1 MTFRSVLLGLLGA
14 VVINAFTYAS
24 YAVLHVTNPVA
35 HHLPVGVYGSLIIFI
50 LIINPLLFLI
60 WKRLSLSGPEIAV
73 ALAIVLAS
81 CAVPGSSM
89 MRSFTTSL
97 VMPYQVNRTNPGWA
111 ARPVGKPMLERLPRY
126 MLADVTP
133 QNENDV
139 LNKFMQGSQSKADIF
154 TFIKTEIPWGAWKAT
169 LAFWL
174 PGVFFF
180 WIAAL
185 GISLVVH
192 RQWADHEQLPYP
204 IATFAN
210 AIIPEGK
217 EVIPSLF
224 KTNLFWI
231 GLAVVLLIHL
241 VNYANVWNPK
251 LIPIPVNLELGSLTK
266 LFPTYIKGG
275 GWVTFIPHFLFVVIA
290 FAYFIPADVSLALGI
305 GPMLWF
311 YFNGALQGYGVSMG
325 AGYSNDPAPTNFMMF
340 GSYFAMLLVLLYTG
354 RQFYAAVFRRA
365 IGLSSDEHVPH
376 ECVWGGRVFLVATGA
391 LVIYLSTVG
400 KLDWQ
405 LSILFVGLCFLILVV
420 MTRVVVETGLFF
432 IQANFLPTAVILG
445 IFGPLAVGP
454 QSLLLLV
461 LYLCL
466 FMIDPKE
473 TLMPY
478 MLNALKVLD
487 MRKVNT
493 GRVVAFGGLA
503 LILGVAVALP
513 TTLYFQYKEGVNAGD
528 AWSATIVPGM
538 PFDAVVKVEDRLKNQ
553 GQLDEAAR
561 LDGVPM
567 TGAVNEM
574 SSVAWWQRGWWHF
587 THMMPNTK
595 VLPWFLIGL
604 GMVLLFTL
612 GRLRFPKWPVH
623 PVMFLF
629 WTTFPALWIFPSFL
643 VGWLVRTLV
652 TRFGGGTAYRQ
663 MRPLMFGL
671 AAGEIIGAV
680 IPLFFGWFYYLHTG
694 EFPKAYN
701 ALWNLSG

>member
-50 LIINPLLFLI
+50 LVINPLLYLV
-60 WKRLSLSGPEIAV
+60 WKRLALSGPEIAV
-73 ALAIVLAS
+73 ALALILIS
-81 CAVPGSSM
+81 CAAPGSSL

-97 VMPYQVNRTNPGWA
+97 VMPFQVNRTSPGWG
-111 ARPVGKPMLERLPRY
+111 ARPIGKPMLERLPKY
-126 MLADVTP
+126 MLVDVTP

-139 LNKFMQGSQSKADIF
+139 LGKFMQGSQAKDEDVF
-154 TFIKTEIPWGAWKAT
+154 HFITHQIPWGAWKTT
-169 LAFWL
+169 LCFWL

-180 WIAAL
+180 WIATL
-185 GISLVVH
+185 GISLIVH
-192 RQWADHEQLPYP
+192 RQWSDHEQLPYP
-204 IATFAN
+204 IATFAS

-217 EVIPSLF
+217 EIIPELF
-224 KTNLFWI
+224 KNRLFWI
-231 GLAVVLLIHL
+231 GTIAVLLIHL
-241 VNYANVWNPK
+241 INYANQWNPK
-251 LIPIPVNLELGSLTK
+251 LIPIPVDVNWMSLAK
-266 LFPTYIKGG
+266 LVPTYMRGG
-275 GWVTFIPHFLFVVIA
+275 GWVTFIPHFLFVIIA
-290 FAYFIPADVSLALGI
+290 FAYFVPADVSLALGI

-311 YFNGALQGYGVSMG
+311 YFNGLLQGYGISMG

-340 GSYFAMLLVLLYTG
+340 GSYFAMLLTLLYTG

-365 IGLSSDEHVPH
+365 IGLNTEEHVPS
-376 ECVWGGRVFLVATGA
+376 ECMWGGRVFLVAATA

-405 LSILFVGLCFLILVV
+405 LAIMFVGLCFLILVV

-445 IFGPLAVGP
+445 IFGPLALGP
-454 QSLLLLV
+454 QSMLLLV

-478 MLNALKVLD
+478 VLNALKVLD

-493 GRVVAFGGLA
+493 GRVVSLGGLA
-503 LILGVAVALP
+503 LVIAVAVALP
-513 TTLYFQYKEGVNAGD
+513 ATLYFQYNKGVNSGD
-528 AWSATIVPGM
+528 AWSATMVPAM
-538 PFDAVVKVEDRLKNQ
+538 PFDTVVKMEDGLKSK
-553 GQLDEAAR
+553 GQLELATS
-561 LDGVPM
+561 LDVP
-567 TGAVNEM
+567 A
-574 SSVAWWQRGWWHF
+574 SHGWAHF
-587 THMMPNTK
+587 THMAPNLK
-595 VLPWFLIGL
+595 VLPWFVLGL
-604 GMVLLFTL
+604 GLVLLFTL

-643 VGWLVRTLV
+643 VGWMVRTLI
-652 TRFGGGTAYRQ
+652 TRFGGGTAYR
-663 MRPLMFGL
+663 MLRPLMFGL
-671 AAGEIIGAV
+671 AAGEILGAV
-680 IPLFFGWFYYLHTG
+680 IPLFFGWIYYLHFH

-701 ALWNLSG
+701 ALGNLSG